1 MIDIRHLK
9 AFVAVAEEL
18 NFHRAAERLH
28 IVQPALSRLIKNL
41 EEVVGVSLLER
52 STRHVRLTEAGKVF
66 LDDARATLRQLSGAV
81 RAAREAD
88 SGATGTLRLAYM
100 DFAVHRLLPDMVA
113 AAALREPGIRAELVY
128 MSTAQ
133 QRQALIEGRIDLGII
148 IGTMS
153 APSVETRLLA
163 EEPLVVAM
171 AAVHRLAG
179 QERVSPRDILGEPLL
194 LGSEGEWS
202 TFRDRVFSLYADHDA
217 SPRIAQEAS
226 SAAALFGLVA
236 RGVGITLYA
245 GDPAVYAHPRIAVR
259 PLAGVRPLSVSAAWR
274 RGPRLTLV
282 RRFLAATDAG

>member
-1 MIDIRHLK
+1 MIDIRQLR

-18 NFHRAAERLH
+18 NFHRAADRLH

-41 EEVVGVSLLER
+41 EDEVGVSLLER

-66 LDDARATLRQLSGAV
+66 LDEARTTLNHLSSAV

-100 DFAVHRLLPDMVA
+100 DFSVHRLLPDMVA
-113 AAALREPGIRAELVY
+113 AATQREPGIRAELVY

-133 QRQALIEGRIDLGII
+133 QRQALLEGRIDLGII

-163 EEPLVVAM
+163 EEPLVVVM
-171 AAVHRLAG
+171 AADHPLAAPA
-179 QERVSPRDILGEPLL
+179 QLALHDILAEPLL

-202 TFRDRVFSLYADHDA
+202 TFRDRVFSLYAEHDS

-245 GDPAVYAHPRIAVR
+245 GQPTVYPHPGIAVR

-274 RGPRLTLV
+274 RGPRLALV
-282 RRFLAATDAG
+282 RRFLAACDSG

>member
-1 MIDIRHLK
+1 MLDIRHLK

-28 IVQPALSRLIKNL
+28 IVQPALSRLIKIL
-41 EEVVGVSLLER
+41 EEVVGVTLLER

-66 LDDARATLRQLSGAV
+66 LDDARATLIQLTGAV

-113 AAALREPGIRAELVY
+113 AAARHEPGIRPELVY

-133 QRQALIEGRIDLGII
+133 QRQALLEGRIDLGII

-171 AAVHRLAG
+171 AADHPLAG
-179 QERVSPRDILGEPLL
+179 RERVLPRDILAEPLL

-202 TFRDRVFSLYADHDA
+202 TFRDRVFSLYAEHDA

-259 PLAGVRPLSVSAAWR
+259 PLVGVRPLPVSAAWR
-274 RGPRLTLV
+274 RGPRLPLV
-282 RRFLAATDAG
+282 RRFLAACDAG

>member
-1 MIDIRHLK
+1 MIDIRQLR

-18 NFHRAAERLH
+18 NFHRAADRLH

-41 EEVVGVSLLER
+41 EDEVGVSLLER

-66 LDDARATLRQLSGAV
+66 LDEARTTLNHLSSAV

-100 DFAVHRLLPDMVA
+100 DFSVHRLLPDMVA
-113 AAALREPGIRAELVY
+113 AATQREPGIRAELVY

-133 QRQALIEGRIDLGII
+133 QRQALLEGRIDLGII

-163 EEPLVVAM
+163 EEPLVVVM
-171 AAVHRLAG
+171 AADHPLAAPA
-179 QERVSPRDILGEPLL
+179 QLALHDILAEPLL

-202 TFRDRVFSLYADHDA
+202 TFRDRVFSLYAEHDS

-245 GDPAVYAHPRIAVR
+245 GQPTVYAHPGIAVR

-274 RGPRLTLV
+274 RGPRLALV
-282 RRFLAATDAG
+282 RRFLAACDAG

>member
-66 LDDARATLRQLSGAV
+66 LDDARATLTQLSGAV

-171 AAVHRLAG
+171 AADHRLAG
-179 QERVSPRDILGEPLL
+179 QERVSPRDILAEPLL

-259 PLAGVRPLSVSAAWR
+259 SLAGVRPLSISAAWR
-274 RGPRLTLV
+274 RGPRLALV

>member
-66 LDDARATLRQLSGAV
+66 LDDARATLTQLSGAV

>member
-1 MIDIRHLK
+1 MIDIRHLR

-41 EEVVGVSLLER
+41 EEEVGVSLLER

-66 LDDARATLRQLSGAV
+66 LDDSRATLTQLSGAV

-133 QRQALIEGRIDLGII
+133 QRQALLEGRIDLGII

-171 AAVHRLAG
+171 AADHRLAA
-179 QERVSPRDILGEPLL
+179 QERVSPRDILAEPLL

-202 TFRDRVFSLYADHDA
+202 TFRDRVFSLYAEHDA

-236 RGVGITLYA
+236 RGVGVTLYA

-259 PLAGVRPLSVSAAWR
+259 PLAGVPPLAVSAAWR
-274 RGPRLTLV
+274 RGPRLPLV
-282 RRFLAATDAG
+282 RRFLAAFDAG

>member
-66 LDDARATLRQLSGAV
+66 LDDARATLARLTGAV

-113 AAALREPGIRAELVY
+113 AAAVREPGIRAELVY

-171 AAVHRLAG
+171 AADHPLAAG
-179 QERVSPRDILGEPLL
+179 TQVAPRDILGEPLL

-259 PLAGVRPLSVSAAWR
+259 PLAGVRPLSICAAWR
-274 RGPRLTLV
+274 RGPRLALV

>member
-1 MIDIRHLK
+1 MIDFRHLK

-41 EEVVGVSLLER
+41 EEEVDVSLLER

-66 LDDARATLRQLSGAV
+66 LDDARATLTQLSGAV

-171 AAVHRLAG
+171 AADHPLAG
-179 QERVSPRDILGEPLL
+179 HAQVAPRDILAEPLL

-202 TFRDRVFSLYADHDA
+202 TFRDRVFSLYAEHDA

-245 GDPAVYAHPRIAVR
+245 GEPAVYAHPGIAVR
-259 PLAGVRPLSVSAAWR
+259 PLAGVPPLSVSAAWR
-274 RGPRLTLV
+274 RGPRLPLV
-282 RRFLAATDAG
+282 RRFLAAFDAG

>member
-66 LDDARATLRQLSGAV
+66 LDDARATLTQLSGAV

-88 SGATGTLRLAYM
+88 SGATGTLRLGYM

-113 AAALREPGIRAELVY
+113 AAAQREPGIRAELVY

-133 QRQALIEGRIDLGII
+133 QRQALLESRIDLGII

-171 AAVHRLAG
+171 AADHPLAARP
-179 QERVSPRDILGEPLL
+179 QVAPRDILAEPLL

-202 TFRDRVFSLYADHDA
+202 TFRDRVFSLYAEHDA

-245 GDPAVYAHPRIAVR
+245 GEPAVYAHPLIAVR
-259 PLAGVRPLSVSAAWR
+259 PLAGVRSLSISAAWR
-274 RGPRLTLV
+274 RGPRLALV
-282 RRFLAATDAG
+282 RRFLAAADAG

>member
-1 MIDIRHLK
+1 MLDIRHLK

-28 IVQPALSRLIKNL
+28 IVQPALSRLIKIL
-41 EEVVGVSLLER
+41 EEVVGVTLLER

-66 LDDARATLRQLSGAV
+66 LDDARATLIQLTGAV

-113 AAALREPGIRAELVY
+113 AAARHEPGIRPELVY

-133 QRQALIEGRIDLGII
+133 QRQALLEGRIDLGII

-171 AAVHRLAG
+171 AADHPLAG
-179 QERVSPRDILGEPLL
+179 RERVLPRDILAEPLL

-202 TFRDRVFSLYADHDA
+202 TFRDRVFSLYAEHDA

-236 RGVGITLYA
+236 RGVGITLYD
-245 GDPAVYAHPRIAVR
+245 GDPAVYAHPMIAVR
-259 PLAGVRPLSVSAAWR
+259 PLVGVRPLPVSAAWR
-274 RGPRLTLV
+274 RGPRLPLV
-282 RRFLAATDAG
+282 RRFLAACDAG